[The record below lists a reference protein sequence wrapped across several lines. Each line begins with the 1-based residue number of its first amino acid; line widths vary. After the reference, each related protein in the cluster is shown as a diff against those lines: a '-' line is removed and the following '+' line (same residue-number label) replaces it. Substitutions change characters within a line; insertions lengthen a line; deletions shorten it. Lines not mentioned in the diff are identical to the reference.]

1 MLALFFAVYKI
12 SRASQVALVNRN
24 LPAMQEAWVWSLG
37 WEDSLGEEV
46 AAHSSILSWEVP

>member
-12 SRASQVALVNRN
+12 SRASQVALVKRN

-46 AAHSSILSWEVP
+46 VAHSSILSWEVP